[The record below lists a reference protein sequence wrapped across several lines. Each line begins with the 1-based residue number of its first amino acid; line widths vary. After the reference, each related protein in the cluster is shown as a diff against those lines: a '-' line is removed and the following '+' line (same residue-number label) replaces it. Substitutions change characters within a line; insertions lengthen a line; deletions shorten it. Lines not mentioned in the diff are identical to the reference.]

1 MEAVLALAD
10 GRIFRGT
17 AFGSQGEAHGEI
29 VFNTS
34 MTGYQEV
41 ITDPSY
47 YGQMVVMTYPLIG
60 NYGISRDCEESK
72 GIQVA
77 AFVVISKLDAQA

>member
-1 MEAVLALAD
+1 MKAVLALAD
-10 GRIFRGT
+10 GKIFKGT
-17 AFGSQGEAHGEI
+17 AFGADGDADGEVI
-29 VFNTS
+29 FNTS

-60 NYGISRDCEESK
+60 NYGIN
-72 GIQVA
+72 
-77 AFVVISKLDAQA
+77 

>member
-1 MEAVLALAD
+1 MNAVLALAD
-10 GRIFRGT
+10 GRIFRGK
-17 AFGSQGEAHGEI
+17 AFGAQGEVGGEV

-47 YGQMVVMTYPLIG
+47 CGQMVVMTYPLIG
-60 NYGISRDCEESK
+60 NYGINQEDFESERPHLS
-72 GIQVA
+72 
-77 AFVVISKLDAQA
+77 AFIIKEL